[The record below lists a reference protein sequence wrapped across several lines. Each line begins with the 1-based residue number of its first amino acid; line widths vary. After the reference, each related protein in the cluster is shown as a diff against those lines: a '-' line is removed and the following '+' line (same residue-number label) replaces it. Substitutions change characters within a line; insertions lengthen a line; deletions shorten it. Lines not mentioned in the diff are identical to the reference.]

1 MQITLPLGSA
11 LPESDNIFQAFK
23 VKTCVSVRSGDR
35 GFGKSQL
42 SKINGMNAVE
52 KRRRNPQ
59 ACAGEF
65 VVLDD
70 HPTLASR
77 VLPRKRARSDST

>member
-23 VKTCVSVRSGDR
+23 VKTRASVRNGDR
-35 GFGKSQL
+35 GFVKSQL
-42 SKINGMNAVE
+42 SKINGMNVLG

-59 ACAGEF
+59 ACTSEF
-65 VVLDD
+65 VILDD
-70 HPTLASR
+70 
-77 VLPRKRARSDST
+77 